1 MQQALNVGNSSCIAK
16 KLKIIELEVLNMKF
30 KLIILT
36 FLGILTAPAF
46 GQTDNIVE
54 RSFACN
60 INDGY
65 TMRDVAEVARN
76 WEWSEDAAPAV
87 VIFRSAVAV
96 AGEFQNDWDFVFA
109 SYYPSYADMVEKRG
123 VFLNR
128 PGGRTGNTLSD
139 IATCGDRVRISNMRF
154 TSERDGDIPEFSLAA
169 SYVCDLNGT
178 TMDDAL
184 GNARAGEDA
193 FGPSARASVTRRAFG
208 GPAIQAGNPQV
219 TIQFSYPSAAD
230 FGTGLDAFQ
239 QNTLP
244 DMAMQCS
251 SGSMWA
257 QYLIHAIDN

>member
-1 MQQALNVGNSSCIAK
+1 
-16 KLKIIELEVLNMKF
+16 MKF

>member
-1 MQQALNVGNSSCIAK
+1 MGNSSCIAK

-36 FLGILTAPAF
+36 FWGILTAPAF

>member
-1 MQQALNVGNSSCIAK
+1 VGNGTCTTT
-16 KLKIIELEVLNMKF
+16 KLIILELEVLNMKF

-46 GQTDNIVE
+46 GQTNNIVE

-76 WEWSEDAAPAV
+76 FRWPEDSSPAV

-128 PGGRTGNTLSD
+128 PGGTTGNTFSD
-139 IATCGDRVRISNMRF
+139 VATCGDRVRISNMRF
-154 TSERDGDIPEFSLAA
+154 ASERNGDIAEFSLAA
-169 SYVCDLNGT
+169 SYVCELNGT
-178 TMDDAL
+178 TFDDAL
-184 GNARAGEDA
+184 DRASVGEGAFGSNARAA
-193 FGPSARASVTRRAFG
+193 VTSRAFG
-208 GPAIQAGNPQV
+208 GPTVQNNSQV
-219 TIQFSYPSAAD
+219 GIRVSFPSVAD
-230 FGTGLDAFQ
+230 FGTGMDSFQ
-239 QNTLP
+239 QSTLP
-244 DMAMQCS
+244 ANAMTCGS
-251 SGSMWA
+251 ASMWA
-257 QYLIHAIDN
+257 QYLIHSQND

>member
-1 MQQALNVGNSSCIAK
+1 MS
-16 KLKIIELEVLNMKF
+16 
-30 KLIILT
+30 
-36 FLGILTAPAF
+36 
-46 GQTDNIVE
+46 
-54 RSFACN
+54 
-60 INDGY
+60 
-65 TMRDVAEVARN
+65 
-76 WEWSEDAAPAV
+76 
-87 VIFRSAVAV
+87 
-96 AGEFQNDWDFVFA
+96 GEFQNNWDFVFA

-128 PGGRTGNTLSD
+128 PGGRTGVSLSD
-139 IATCGDRVRISNMRF
+139 VATCGDRIRISNMQF
-154 TSERDGDIPEFSLAA
+154 ASEGDGNPAEFSLAA
-169 SYVCDLNGT
+169 QYVCELNGST
-178 TMDDAL
+178 FDDAL

-219 TIQFSYPSAAD
+219 GIRFSYPSAAD

-257 QYLIHAIDN
+257 SYLIHS

>member
-257 QYLIHAIDN
+257 QYLIHATDN

>member
-1 MQQALNVGNSSCIAK
+1 MGNSSCIAK

>member
-1 MQQALNVGNSSCIAK
+1 MGNSSCIAK

-128 PGGRTGNTLSD
+128 PGGTTGNTLSD

>member
-1 MQQALNVGNSSCIAK
+1 M
-16 KLKIIELEVLNMKF
+16 KIR
-30 KLIILT
+30 LIT
-36 FLGILTAPAF
+36 FAF
-46 GQTDNIVE
+46 LAFSASPLFAQTNNIVE
-54 RSFACN
+54 RSFACS

-65 TMRDVAEVARN
+65 TMRDVVEVARN
-76 WEWSEDAAPAV
+76 FGWSEDSSPSV

-96 AGEFQNDWDFVFA
+96 AGEFQNNWDFVFA

-128 PGGRTGNTLSD
+128 PGGRTGFSLSD
-139 IATCGDRVRISNMRF
+139 VATCGDRIRISNMQF
-154 TSERDGDIPEFSLAA
+154 ASEGDGNPAEFSLAA
-169 SYVCDLNGT
+169 QYVCELNGT

-193 FGPSARASVTRRAFG
+193 FGPNARASVTRRAFG

-219 TIQFSYPSAAD
+219 VIRFSYPSAAD
-230 FGTGLDAFQ
+230 FGTGLDARQ

-257 QYLIHAIDN
+257 HYLIHSRDN